1 MNKVLFYVLTVLA
14 LCSCG
19 AKEFTIEGVVTEKGL
34 NGSKVY
40 IKERIN
46 REWIVV
52 DSSVVEN
59 SKFSFKG
66 VADSAKIAY
75 LAYTYPADNKVRQ
88 AFVLENGK
96 LTVIVDSTG
105 FMTIVGTAQ
114 NDLLQT
120 YQNEKNIFNKK
131 AEAFYKSKGDSVKTP
146 EQELAL
152 AKEEEKLTKEE
163 VAIDKKFATDHV
175 NTIVGTHVF
184 VNSFYQMNI
193 DEKEAIIALMNVETK
208 KVERIQEI
216 MSDIAT
222 EKKTA
227 VGSQFSDV
235 NLPTLSGESLALSS
249 LVGKTDFVL
258 VDFWASWCGPC
269 MHFLPDLKAFYAK
282 YKGTKL
288 EIYGVSL
295 DENKDAW
302 QGIVSTKQ
310 MTWKQVSDLKGWKCE
325 GSRIYAVNSI
335 PSTVLIDK
343 SGKIVGRNLTI
354 PEMEKLLAGK

>member
-1 MNKVLFYVLTVLA
+1 MNKVLFYALTVLA
-14 LCSCG
+14 FCSCG
-19 AKEFTIEGVVTEKGL
+19 AKEFSIEGVVSEKGL

-46 REWIVV
+46 LEWIVV

-59 SKFSFKG
+59 NKFSFKG
-66 VADSAKIAY
+66 IADSAKIAY
-75 LAYTYPADNKVRQ
+75 LAYTYPADNKIRQ
-88 AFVLENGK
+88 AFVLENGR
-96 LTVIVDSTG
+96 LTVAVDSTG
-105 FMTIVGTAQ
+105 FMTFAGTAQ

-120 YQNEKNIFNKK
+120 YQNDKNVFNMK
-131 AEAFYKSKGDSVKTP
+131 AEAFYKSKGNSVKTP

-152 AKEEEKLTKEE
+152 AKEEETLTKEE

-175 NTIVGTHVF
+175 NTIVGTHVL

-193 DEKEAIIALMNVETK
+193 DEKEAIIALMNDETK

-216 MSDIAT
+216 MSDIAI

-227 VGSQFSDV
+227 VGNQFSDI

-249 LVGKTDFVL
+249 LVGRTDFVL

-302 QGIVSTKQ
+302 QGIVSAKQ
-310 MTWKQVSDLKGWKCE
+310 MIWKQVSDLKGWKCE
-325 GSRIYAVNSI
+325 GSRVYAVNSI
-335 PSTVLIDK
+335 PSTILIDK
-343 SGKIVGRNLTI
+343 NGKIVGRNLTI